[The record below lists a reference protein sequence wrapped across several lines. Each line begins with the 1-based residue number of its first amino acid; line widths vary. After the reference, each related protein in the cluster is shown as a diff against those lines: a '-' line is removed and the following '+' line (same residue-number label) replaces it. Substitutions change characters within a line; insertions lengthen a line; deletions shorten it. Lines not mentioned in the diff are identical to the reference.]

1 MGCQIRRST
10 VQVSPEWSLGVRS
23 RREIITRVSRGSM
36 RRFGQS
42 LGRDPIS
49 VHRQAVDKTARLD
62 GVAELVLDQV
72 RPTLLEREDVR
83 Q

>member
-1 MGCQIRRST
+1 
-10 VQVSPEWSLGVRS
+10 
-23 RREIITRVSRGSM
+23 M

-42 LGRDPIS
+42 FGRDPIS